1 MPRYHVRLRIDR
13 DHCFHTTVPVA
24 AYQKLSRAEI
34 QRRAR
39 RQAVRAFGRQARRW
53 RLIDAERGR

>member
-1 MPRYHVRLRIDR
+1 MPRYRVRLRIDQGT
-13 DHCFHTTVPVA
+13 CWHTSIDVG

-39 RQAVRAFGRQARRW
+39 RQAVQAFGRQARGW